1 MSCMIAFLQGGIPE
15 IFPVPIEL
23 MRALETEGLR
33 AMTEMI
39 DLPHGAPAVQQ
50 YIGSALK
57 PDRSPFHLT
66 TLAPQLAPSLDARWR
81 GAFFAPFGIGDIL
94 GTVEGDPGKAPF
106 VTLAVKARLLVGGE
120 EHAAVEWEVI
130 GTQITTLN
138 KAALIRNVNILNHGP
153 HDSSDIRRCVALHAP
168 QRVFGEPRA
177 IVAMQC
183 GVAAA
188 CLIEAIC

>member
-1 MSCMIAFLQGGIPE
+1 MIAVLPGGIPE
-15 IFPVPIEL
+15 IFPAPIEL
-23 MRALETEGLR
+23 MRALEAEGLR
-33 AMTEMI
+33 AMTATI
-39 DLPHGAPAVQQ
+39 DLPLGAPEVQQ

-66 TLAPQLAPSLDARWR
+66 TLAPQLAPSLEARWR
-81 GAFFAPFGIGDIL
+81 GAFFAPFGIGDVL
-94 GTVEGDPGKAPF
+94 GTVEGDPGKPPF
-106 VTLAVKARLLVGGE
+106 VSLTVKARLLVGGE
-120 EHAAVEWEVI
+120 EHVAVEWEVI

-138 KAALIRNVNILNHGP
+138 KAALIRSVRILNHGP
-153 HDSSDIRRCVALHAP
+153 HEPSEIRRCVALHAP

>member
-1 MSCMIAFLQGGIPE
+1 MSCMIAVLPGGIPE

-23 MRALETEGLR
+23 MRALEIEGLR
-33 AMTEMI
+33 AMMEMI
-39 DLPHGAPAVQQ
+39 ELPHGAPPVQQ

-57 PDRSPFHLT
+57 PDRSPFHLS
-66 TLAPQLAPSLDARWR
+66 TLAPQLAPSLEARWR
-81 GAFFAPFGIGDIL
+81 GAFFAPFGIGNVL
-94 GTVEGDPGKAPF
+94 GTVEGDPGKPPF
-106 VTLAVKARLLVGGE
+106 VTLAVKARLLVDGA
-120 EHAAVEWEVI
+120 EHVAAAWEVV

-138 KAALIRNVNILNHGP
+138 KAALIRNVEILNRGP
-153 HDSSDIRRCVALHAP
+153 HEATDIRRCVALHAP

-188 CLIEAIC
+188 CLLEAIC